1 MSEWIN
7 IITDSIIEGSG
18 GSLEFTRKAGR
29 EIQSLIRR
37 KDFSK
42 NEGRRILQY
51 LRSQSEMI
59 TCSSDVKRYL
69 SLLFCIKYKHREH
82 DDAQYR

>member
-7 IITDSIIEGSG
+7 IITDSTIEGSG

-37 KDFSK
+37 KDFSE

-59 TCSSDVKRYL
+59 PFGSYLKR
-69 SLLFCIKYKHREH
+69 
-82 DDAQYR
+82 